1 MEKIL
6 KEINARI
13 KEIAQSEEINTQE
26 LTELIN
32 IRDRLKG
39 YNTTSIAQVQGFNTG
54 NNIVTP
60 AMTPVMTNPRFGIH
74 QNNSILDTVTDV
86 ANMVLKNQAKQF
98 EIRNINDLINYHG
111 FISVLKSSDDE
122 TTNNERSKI
131 KNDIEDLIMKEFKN
145 IINEKK
151 NAEKDKIL
159 DTTAEVKNT
168 EKSIQPLEVQT

>member
-54 NNIVTP
+54 NNLTFP
-60 AMTPVMTNPRFGIH
+60 APVARFGGGLH
-74 QNNSILDTVTDV
+74 QVNSTFDGIMDI
-86 ANMVLKNQAKQF
+86 ANIFFKNQAEQLKN
-98 EIRNINDLINYHG
+98 RDDTNIHELISYHM
-111 FISVLKSSDDE
+111 FISKLEPSPDE
-122 TTNNERSKI
+122 ITNTERFETKNE
-131 KNDIEDLIMKEFKN
+131 IENLIMKEFKN
-145 IINEKK
+145 IITKEKNKEK
-151 NAEKDKIL
+151 NIEENKIL
-159 DTTAEVKNT
+159 ETTAEVKT
-168 EKSIQPLEVQT
+168 TLTMET

>member
-32 IRDRLKG
+32 TRDRLKG
-39 YNTTSIAQVQGFNTG
+39 YNTTSIAQVQGFNMD

-86 ANMVLKNQAKQF
+86 ANIVLKNQAKQF

-111 FISVLKSSDDE
+111 FISVLKPSDDE
-122 TTNNERSKI
+122 ITNNERSEI
-131 KNDIEDLIMKEFKN
+131 KNGIENLIMKEFKN

-159 DTTAEVKNT
+159 ETTAEVKIET
-168 EKSIQPLEVQT
+168 PLPLEVQT